1 MPTLSLKIRLPSLV
15 TKHKSFSALLHPTS
29 GPPSP
34 PGKAPSPG
42 ASTFSSEE
50 WPGRVSASS
59 AFTSIWQRRSMSVPR
74 MATAFRATSSCQ
86 HGQPPRR
93 GPVSPHN
100 TSKPGLRKLLPKRAG
115 DQIFKA
121 LWDTAGLRH
130 VSFRFGFCERWQAP
144 SAHRL
149 CRQAPAPCIPFLD
162 VAPHVTLGLTLPLA
176 SVPPRLTSLH

>member
-1 MPTLSLKIRLPSLV
+1 MSTLSLKIRLPSPV
-15 TKHKSFSALLHPTS
+15 TKHKSFSTLLHPAS

-42 ASTFSSEE
+42 ASAFSSEE

-59 AFTSIWQRRSMSVPR
+59 AFTSAWQRRSMSVPR
-74 MATAFRATSSCQ
+74 TAAAFRAASSCQ

-100 TSKPGLRKLLPKRAG
+100 TPKPGLRELLPERAG
-115 DQIFKA
+115 DQILKA
-121 LWDTAGLRH
+121 LWDTPGPRH
-130 VSFRFGFCERWQAP
+130 VRFWFGFCERWQAP

-149 CRQAPAPCIPFLD
+149 YTDRLPPPASLSW
-162 VAPHVTLGLTLPLA
+162 TW
-176 SVPPRLTSLH
+176 PRTSHWD